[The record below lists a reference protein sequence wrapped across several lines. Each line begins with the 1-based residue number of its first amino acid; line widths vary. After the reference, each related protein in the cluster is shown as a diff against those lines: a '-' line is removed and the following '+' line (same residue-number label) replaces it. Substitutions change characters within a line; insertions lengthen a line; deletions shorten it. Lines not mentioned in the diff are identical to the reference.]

1 MRQVKENRK
10 LSAGQGAGTQ
20 QIVIIGPSREEQRGR
35 GLRPRSGAEV
45 LKQTRKAERWGGGLT
60 GI

>member
-1 MRQVKENRK
+1 MRQGKENRK

-20 QIVIIGPSREEQRGR
+20 QIVIIGPSHEEHRGR

-45 LKQTRKAERWGGGLT
+45 LK
-60 GI
+60 